1 MIEKKVVANMEWRH
15 KTDRVF
21 YDQCKYNFE
30 KELEY
35 RRKQLAIFRK
45 EGIEN
50 LESDDRTMKI
60 YEKLG
65 QEIERERLEREEH
78 IRNLEV
84 MI

>member
-1 MIEKKVVANMEWRH
+1 MEWRH

-21 YDQCKYNFE
+21 YDQCKYNSE

-65 QEIERERLEREEH
+65 Q
-78 IRNLEV
+78 
-84 MI
+84 